1 MKQELLRLAAQGMRS
16 ELLRRTGADYGRN
29 LDEVLKR
36 RGKLT
41 PSDYAKRF
49 ERDGIAARIV
59 TAYPSAT
66 WREMP
71 RVWETEDTEDV
82 TEFEAAWDELD
93 RRHGILSYL
102 ERVDVLAGLGRYAI
116 LLLGVPGSPD
126 LSQPLQA
133 GGASELLFLAPY
145 GESDAEIETFD
156 TDPSSERF
164 GKPLTYKVDLAGS
177 LDLSTG
183 QAGVGRQTVHH
194 TRVIHVAEGL
204 LKDEVYGEPRLQK
217 VWDDLDDIQKVV
229 GGSAEMFWQGADRG
243 LHANVSPDVQLE
255 EEDAELIQE
264 ELRDY
269 FDGLQRFIRTQGVEL
284 TALPSVTPDPSATAA
299 VLFDRV
305 SGATGI
311 PKRLL
316 LGSERGELAS
326 TQDRDNWA
334 DRVAERRVKFAENM
348 LLRPL
353 IERLQWLGILPAAE
367 FEIGWPDLTAPSA
380 KDRAAVSREMAAA
393 IRTFVGT
400 GGSATEVMTPAE
412 FREVGLGLEPDMP
425 YEQSEGTDATDTAL
439 VERIVAIAKLV
450 KSANEADPNLNLHWA
465 EVFAIDGMKAAPGA
479 VLQAIFAK
487 LQQMGATPEVEP
499 DPDSEPVTE
508 PLDES
513 EEGAMK

>member
-1 MKQELLRLAAQGMRS
+1 MKVNELVQLAAQGMRS
-16 ELLRRTGADYGRN
+16 ELLRRTGRDHGRN
-29 LDEVLKR
+29 LNEVLKR

-41 PSDYAKRF
+41 PEDYARRF

-93 RRHGILSYL
+93 RKHGILSYL

-126 LSQPLQA
+126 LSQPLTA
-133 GGASELLFLAPY
+133 GSASELLFLAPY
-145 GESDAEIETFD
+145 GESDAEIASFD

-183 QAGVGRQTVHH
+183 QAGVGHQIVHH

-204 LKDEVYGEPRLQK
+204 LKDEVFGEPRLQS

-243 LHANVSPDVQLE
+243 LHANISPDVSTDDLDL
-255 EEDAELIQE
+255 DAVQE
-264 ELRDY
+264 ELTDY
-269 FDGLQRFIRTQGVEL
+269 FNGLQRFIRTQGVEL

-305 SGATGI
+305 SGAKGI

-334 DRVAERRVKFAENM
+334 DRVAERRVKFAENTI
-348 LLRPL
+348 LRPL
-353 IERLQWLGILPAAE
+353 IERLQWLGILPPAD
-367 FEIGWPDLTAPSA
+367 FEIGWPDLTMPSA
-380 KDRAAVSREMAAA
+380 KDRASVAREVAAA
-393 IRTFVGT
+393 IRTFIGQT
-400 GGSATEVMTPAE
+400 GNPLDVMTVAE
-412 FREVGLGLEPDMP
+412 FREIALGLEPDLP
-425 YEQSEGTDATDTAL
+425 YED
-439 VERIVAIAKLV
+439 
-450 KSANEADPNLNLHWA
+450 
-465 EVFAIDGMKAAPGA
+465 
-479 VLQAIFAK
+479 
-487 LQQMGATPEVEP
+487 
-499 DPDSEPVTE
+499 
-508 PLDES
+508 DES
-513 EEGAMK
+513 SDSDSNPEPSPSVEEGAMK